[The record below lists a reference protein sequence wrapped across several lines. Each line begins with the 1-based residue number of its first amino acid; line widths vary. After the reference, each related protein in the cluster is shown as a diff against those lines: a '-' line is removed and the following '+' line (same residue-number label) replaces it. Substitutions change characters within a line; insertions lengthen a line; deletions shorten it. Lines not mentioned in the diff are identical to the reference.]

1 MAQIVWRRK
10 QQLVKGDAV
19 MTTIPR
25 PPIDNNPAGVDSTV
39 KIRRGRVDCVTLYEV
54 GESELDQLEAG
65 SPATVQLNFAIFC
78 LSVSLMAITSLVT
91 ADFKSEKW
99 MYVYILGA
107 IVCMVLGGFFL
118 ISWVRNKNSIQ
129 KIISRI
135 RQRVQAEPQSAAI
148 VKIASADSQISA
160 DVALVHS
167 AT

>member
-1 MAQIVWRRK
+1 
-10 QQLVKGDAV
+10 
-19 MTTIPR
+19 
-25 PPIDNNPAGVDSTV
+25 
-39 KIRRGRVDCVTLYEV
+39 
-54 GESELDQLEAG
+54 
-65 SPATVQLNFAIFC
+65 
-78 LSVSLMAITSLVT
+78 
-91 ADFKSEKW
+91 

-118 ISWVRNKNSIQ
+118 ISWIRNKNSIQ